1 MGHVSLCSSLE
12 SKFTFKISWRFLE
25 LLTFQYLNSFQLH
38 IEIKY
43 LRNVKKIIDVLK
55 MTVTVGHILYLP
67 LSLLYDLFSYVLLA
81 YNESHEHYL
90 FQIL

>member
-1 MGHVSLCSSLE
+1 MLKLNILE
-12 SKFTFKISWRFLE
+12 MLKKIS
-25 LLTFQYLNSFQLH
+25 
-38 IEIKY
+38 
-43 LRNVKKIIDVLK
+43 DVLK